1 MENLPAKLTG
11 CADPEHKKLRDDFDT
26 HVTNRLGVAATIKY
40 FDTFDLAPESVYY
53 EYTYSTIHKG
63 SPDEVLTTT
72 WPWYN
77 YINVKIM
84 LPRGDK
90 MATGLVSKRD
100 SDLDSNPLGTANDN
114 PIIGTHQYIVEFS
127 DRYEAELAANV
138 IASNIYAQCYPDGNQ

>member
-1 MENLPAKLTG
+1 
-11 CADPEHKKLRDDFDT
+11 
-26 HVTNRLGVAATIKY
+26 
-40 FDTFDLAPESVYY
+40 
-53 EYTYSTIHKG
+53 
-63 SPDEVLTTT
+63 
-72 WPWYN
+72 
-77 YINVKIM
+77 M